1 MAACTCKFP
10 GLELTV
16 GERALDDPK
25 CRKKAGFPGREP
37 HMSSMAFCLRF
48 SYNTKEEVNRM
59 SDVLERV
66 KRIVVDRL
74 GADEAEV
81 TLEASFKEDLGAD
94 SLDVVELV
102 MELEDEFDLEIS
114 DEDAEKI
121 TTVGEVVNYIQ
132 SHT

>member
-1 MAACTCKFP
+1 
-10 GLELTV
+10 
-16 GERALDDPK
+16 
-25 CRKKAGFPGREP
+25 
-37 HMSSMAFCLRF
+37 
-48 SYNTKEEVNRM
+48 M

-66 KRIVVDRL
+66 KRIVIDRL
-74 GADEAEV
+74 GADEADIK
-81 TLEASFKEDLGAD
+81 LESSFKDDLGAD

-102 MELEDEFDLEIS
+102 MELEEEFDIEIS